1 MNEKQLRE
9 LFEAFCKTAEALFKQ
24 DGYVMSVVFVFGENG
39 DMAFV
44 PMVGNKNDVQASV
57 RMTIVKLNAAALI
70 FSGETYVVSVP
81 KGGPLPVGEVR
92 NDPRCVEQVI
102 VTLESRAL
110 NMMRAWDIV
119 SSDVAKRYLV
129 PKQQVECPDQV
140 ASRWSGDWFRR
151 CEGRR

>member
-1 MNEKQLRE
+1 MNEKRLRG
-9 LFEAFCKTAEALFKQ
+9 LFEGFCKTAETLFKR

-44 PMVGNKNDVQASV
+44 PMVGNKNDAQASV
-57 RMTIVKLNAAALI
+57 RMAIVKLNAAALI

-81 KGGPLPVGEVR
+81 KGGPLPVGGVR
-92 NDPRCVEQVI
+92 NDPRRVEQVI
-102 VTLESRAL
+102 VTLESKTL
-110 NMMRAWDIV
+110 NMMRMWDIV

-129 PKQQVECPDQV
+129 PKPEVECPEQM

-151 CEGRR
+151 CEGRG